1 MPEVIFNQPEASI
14 ERIILQIES
23 LVIQTGVTVMQAL
36 QEVLR
41 EPLEQ
46 EIASEKES
54 LRQLLNN
61 IFNQSVYK

>member
-61 IFNQSVYK
+61 IFDQSVYK

>member
-61 IFNQSVYK
+61 IFNQSIYK